1 MIRLF
6 KKVRQKLLS
15 ENSYSLYILYAS
27 GEILLVI
34 VGIIIALQIDNWN
47 ENRKESNIELQLY
60 SDLLE
65 DLGNENFAIEAQ
77 IDRVNQYDELNFHVY
92 NETNGEAQYD
102 PKLYYNLLISY
113 HRYNMFITDKYHEYL
128 SSMTNDR
135 IHQYMK
141 SYIRQENNTKN
152 AVEEWNE
159 HQLQHVRPYF
169 SRYGINNTEAMFNE
183 QLTEFAAIVD
193 YTEIIDYSKLKEQYG
208 SEEFDQLL
216 FTIRFDLLWMAQNLI
231 WLRDNNRR
239 FQIIISKELALTK
252 LKGTYDQIDPETI
265 EEFILIGTNS
275 DDIIEILRQE
285 VENKVVYDFSE
296 TEVNA
301 YGYDLMRDEKYED
314 ALTVFKLNT
323 ELYPDSWNTY
333 DSYGECLLETG
344 DTVNG
349 IKAYEKSLELNP
361 NNSNAIKV
369 LKEFKNK

>member
-15 ENSYSLYILYAS
+15 ENSYPLYILYAS

-34 VGIIIALQIDNWN
+34 IGIIIALQIDNWN
-47 ENRKESNIELQLY
+47 EDRKESNLELQLY
-60 SDLLE
+60 SNLLE
-65 DLGNENFAIEAQ
+65 DLGNENFTIESQ
-77 IDRVNQYDELNFHVY
+77 IERVNQYDELNFHVY

-113 HRYNMFITDKYHEYL
+113 HRYSMFITDKYHEYL

-169 SRYGINNTEAMFNE
+169 SRNGINNPEAMFNE

-231 WLRDNNRR
+231 WLRESNRD
-239 FQIIISKELALTK
+239 FQLLLSKELALTN
-252 LKGTYDQIDPETI
+252 LKGTYDPVKPETI
-265 EEFILIGTNS
+265 EEFILIETS
-275 DDIIEILRQE
+275 TDDLIEIITQE
-285 VENKVVYDFSE
+285 LENKVVYDFSDS
-296 TEVNA
+296 EVNS
-301 YGYDLMRDEKYED
+301 YGYDLMEEGKLED
-314 ALTVFKLNT
+314 ALTVFELNT
-323 ELYPDSWNTY
+323 RLYPDDWNTY

-344 DTVNG
+344 DTIKG

-361 NNSNAIKV
+361 DNNNAIEV
-369 LKEFKNK
+369 FKEYKN